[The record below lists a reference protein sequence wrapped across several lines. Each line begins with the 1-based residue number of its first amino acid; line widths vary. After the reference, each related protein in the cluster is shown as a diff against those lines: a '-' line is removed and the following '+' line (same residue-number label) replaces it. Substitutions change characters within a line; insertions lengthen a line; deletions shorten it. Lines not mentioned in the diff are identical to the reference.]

1 MASVLPVREQA
12 TSQRTT
18 GEQTRSLKYRGRH
31 DDPGPAK
38 ERKPPGE
45 GPRAA
50 PQRRHIVDQTRPPG
64 FTLGSLGRP
73 PRPRLRPAYGTHH
86 RIVAQPGHSA
96 CSGCKRSPVR
106 IRPVRPIFEP
116 FDLGYCESSRS
127 PTRRTTVRSPLAQS
141 LRSVAQA
148 EAPGGADPHRFPLLV
163 RQRTARRLVIRAWYG
178 IPPCAGIESRRCDHF
193 GEASLLLPFRA
204 ERCRLSN
211 HQRKWKNAGRCAQ
224 AWRSGQPVHRQYPD
238 GKPSLDSPGARLVS
252 FISS

>member
-1 MASVLPVREQA
+1 MIRTATWLKINSDSALTGCMVMASVLPVREQA

-116 FDLGYCESSRS
+116 FDLGYSN
-127 PTRRTTVRSPLAQS
+127 PLGHRPA
-141 LRSVAQA
+141 
-148 EAPGGADPHRFPLLV
+148 APR
-163 RQRTARRLVIRAWYG
+163 
-178 IPPCAGIESRRCDHF
+178 
-193 GEASLLLPFRA
+193 
-204 ERCRLSN
+204 
-211 HQRKWKNAGRCAQ
+211 
-224 AWRSGQPVHRQYPD
+224 
-238 GKPSLDSPGARLVS
+238 
-252 FISS
+252 

>member
-12 TSQRTT
+12 TSPRTT

-38 ERKPPGE
+38 ERKPPG
-45 GPRAA
+45 GGATGRAA
-50 PQRRHIVDQTRPPG
+50 TPPHCG
-64 FTLGSLGRP
+64 PNPTPWLHFRFPRSP

-116 FDLGYCESSRS
+116 FDLGYCEPSRS

-148 EAPGGADPHRFPLLV
+148 EASGGADPHQFPLLV
-163 RQRTARRLVIRAWYG
+163 WQRTARRLVIRA
-178 IPPCAGIESRRCDHF
+178 
-193 GEASLLLPFRA
+193 
-204 ERCRLSN
+204 
-211 HQRKWKNAGRCAQ
+211 
-224 AWRSGQPVHRQYPD
+224 
-238 GKPSLDSPGARLVS
+238 
-252 FISS
+252 